1 MPNRFIEEEG
11 KEGERG
17 REKEEEERGGRK
29 RRKKE
34 EGERGERKRRERR
47 KTETHLMADEEGG
60 KGTGLAAF
68 CKDPLDS
75 SGALRMRKILLK
87 KYRNTEIQNKNKGDR
102 RGCE

>member
-1 MPNRFIEEEG
+1 MPNRFTEEEG

-17 REKEEEERGGRK
+17 GRQRRETEEGRQ

-47 KTETHLMADEEGG
+47 KKESHLMADEEGG

-87 KYRNTEIQNKNKGDR
+87 KYRNTEIQKYRGHI
-102 RGCE
+102 RGCG